1 MSLARGFS
9 TCSRS
14 MFDTNRSKLTFFIL
28 AWLGMVIYFTQR
40 WIFGPVIPTLM
51 KEFQINKTVAGTIGS
66 ASIMGYMLSPILA
79 GWLSDRFGRKPTI
92 LFGIFGFSAL
102 TIICGMANN
111 SSQLFIARFFT
122 GLIEAFFF
130 IPLLAFTLELFP
142 ERPGFFL
149 TLMSSGSSLGWFVG
163 PAMAGRLLHS
173 FGNWRSPF
181 WAAGLAGLILA
192 ALLLLFWPRMETTK
206 SKGGYFKR
214 DLFKFR
220 YILMLVLLGLV
231 AAFQISTEFGFTM
244 WFPAYLELELGLTA
258 AAAGIM
264 AGLYGF
270 GQFIGRPILGWMADK
285 IGYHWIGTASG
296 FLLTA
301 CFILIL
307 EVKHPTA
314 QGLFTLLAGF
324 IGSGV
329 MGSLWTSTGLIF
341 AEFKGLALGIITTI
355 GYVLASLAPIL
366 IGYVADHHSV
376 GLALWTVCVPT
387 AFLAALTFL
396 VSKFAKP
403 SL

>member
-1 MSLARGFS
+1 
-9 TCSRS
+9 
-14 MFDTNRSKLTFFIL
+14 
-28 AWLGMVIYFTQR
+28 MVIYFTQR
-40 WIFGPVIPTLM
+40 WIFGPVIPALM
-51 KEFQINKTVAGTIGS
+51 REFQINKTVAGTIGS

-92 LFGIFGFSAL
+92 LFGIFGFSLL
-102 TIICGMANN
+102 TVICGLAN
-111 SSQLFIARFFT
+111 STGQLFAARFLT
-122 GLIEAFFF
+122 GLTEAFFF

-163 PAMAGRLLHS
+163 PALAGRLLNS

-181 WAAGLAGLILA
+181 WVAGLAGLILA
-192 ALLLLFWPRMETTK
+192 TLLLLFWPRMETSK
-206 SKGGYFKR
+206 STGPYFKK
-214 DLFKFR
+214 DLFQPR
-220 YILMLVLLGLV
+220 YILLLVLLGLV

-244 WFPAYLELELGLTA
+244 WFPAYLELEMGLA
-258 AAAGIM
+258 AATAGIL

-270 GQFIGRPILGWMADK
+270 GQFIGRPILGWMADR
-285 IGYHWIGTASG
+285 IGYHWIGTVSG

-307 EVKHPTA
+307 GVKHPAA

-355 GYVLASLAPIL
+355 GYILASFAPIL

-396 VSKFAKP
+396 ASKFAKP
-403 SL
+403 SS